1 MSFDT
6 LEASNFDGKPIALY
20 EFTRAPVTWRY
31 CSADLDITYDGNPYK
46 SVPISNSGI
55 PQSGD
60 PAADDVTIE
69 MPAAEA
75 IAGLFQGTPP
85 SDTLTVT
92 IRHMHYGD
100 TESRVVWIGT
110 VAAVSRGTD
119 EAACRVICKNLGA
132 SFEAAGVRIS
142 WSRNCPYVLYDEATC
157 KVSKTSFRV
166 SATPSAAVGR
176 TLTVPSL
183 TAYDEGTFSGGF
195 IEWTT
200 DDGATERR
208 GITLHEGAT
217 LTLYGLAD
225 GVPTD
230 SAVYVYHG
238 CNRTP
243 ERCQEKFANLANYG
257 GVPALPGVSPFN
269 GRQNF

>member
-1 MSFDT
+1 MTFDT
-6 LEASNFDGKPIALY
+6 LEASNYDGKPIALY
-20 EFTRAPVTWRY
+20 EFARSPVTWRY
-31 CSADLDITYDGNPYK
+31 CSADTDIIHDSNSYK

-69 MPAAEA
+69 MPSAEA

-92 IRHMHYGD
+92 IRLLHYGD
-100 TESRVVWIGT
+100 TESRVIWIGT
-110 VAAVSRGTD
+110 VAAVSRGAD
-119 EAACRVICKNLGA
+119 ESSCRIVCKNLGA
-132 SFEAAGVRIS
+132 SFEAAGVRIG
-142 WSRNCPYVLYDEATC
+142 WSRMCPYVLYDLATC
-157 KVSKTSFRV
+157 KVAKNSFRIAA
-166 SATPSAAVGR
+166 SPSAAVGR
-176 TLTVPSL
+176 VLTVP
-183 TAYDEGTFSGGF
+183 TVGTYADGEFAGGF

-200 DDGATERR
+200 IDGATERR
-208 GITLHEGAT
+208 GITDHTGTA
-217 LTLYGLAD
+217 LTLYGLTD
-225 GVPTD
+225 GVPTG
-230 SAVYVYHG
+230 SAIYIYYG

-257 GVPALPGVSPFN
+257 GIPGLPGVSPFQ